1 MSWLIIRSS
10 IPYYPFG
17 RSCFSRRNCPW
28 VTVLYQQ
35 QIQACMLWPFY
46 FVKGLFTTL
55 LDLSRLWIT
64 ALEWWNQEVLS
75 VDSGVPRVRPRMV
88 DCANNWEGGGCLR
101 PPKMVGMGRFQCWIP
116 CRGFWQGKARS
127 PHGWACSSWRA
138 QGMPWCADVA
148 NVLLTEEILQQL
160 GCNV

>member
-75 VDSGVPRVRPRMV
+75 VDSEAPRVRPRMV

-101 PPKMVGMGRFQCWIP
+101 PPRWLASD
-116 CRGFWQGKARS
+116 GFDAESHAVVFGKAKLEVLMAEHAAADVPKACYGAPMWPMYCWGKKS
-127 PHGWACSSWRA
+127 CSSW
-138 QGMPWCADVA
+138 DV
-148 NVLLTEEILQQL
+148 
-160 GCNV
+160 